1 MPRATKSSTA
11 ERVLESRREIVM
23 IALQQ
28 TPMPSVAVA
37 MACMYTQNSTTVL
50 WLKPAREC
58 IGLISVNQNL
68 PLR

>member
-1 MPRATKSSTA
+1 
-11 ERVLESRREIVM
+11 VLESRREIVM

-37 MACMYTQNSTTVL
+37 VACMYTQNSTTVL

-58 IGLISVNQNL
+58 GIGSISVNQNL